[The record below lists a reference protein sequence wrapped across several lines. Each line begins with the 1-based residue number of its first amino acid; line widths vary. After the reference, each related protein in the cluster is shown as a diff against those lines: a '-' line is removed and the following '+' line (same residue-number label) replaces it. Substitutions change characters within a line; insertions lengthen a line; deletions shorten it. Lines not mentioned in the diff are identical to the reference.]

1 MIECRI
7 CHCLCDPGDTIN
19 GVCDD
24 CRMEKETEDEKEQA
38 ILKMLQTDGQQMR
51 IENFI

>member
-24 CRMEKETEDEKEQA
+24 CRMEKETEDEKELV
-38 ILKMLQTDGQQMR
+38 ILKMLRMDGQQMR

>member
-19 GVCDD
+19 GICDD
-24 CRMEKETEDEKEQA
+24 CREETQRQEKAERITKETGNQMTLDEFW
-38 ILKMLQTDGQQMR
+38 
-51 IENFI
+51 N

>member
-7 CHCLCDPGDTIN
+7 CHCLCDPGDTVN
-19 GVCDD
+19 GICDD
-24 CRMEKETEDEKEQA
+24 CRMEKEAEGEKEQ
-38 ILKMLQTDGQQMR
+38 IISKMLHTDGQQMR